1 MTVFSLGLPTKP
13 RLPFYIPPVFFI
25 QQCPHG
31 PLWPL
36 RTQSTDVHSGC
47 TKGIHSQ
54 VDGDRKNH
62 CLGSSYPHQPGDEFT
77 SMIPLALFLIN
88 FLFWHNFRF
97 REKCQDSYKE
107 FLHLLHRDF
116 PTINILPLAFSL
128 LSLSERSENKLQ
140 RRFPYISIYFSVWPL
155 KTRAFS
161 YITTV

>member
-13 RLPFYIPPVFFI
+13 RLSFYIPLCVLHSAAPSRSSLASLDPEHR
-25 QQCPHG
+25 CT
-31 PLWPL
+31 L
-36 RTQSTDVHSGC
+36 RY
-47 TKGIHSQ
+47 TKAIHPQ

-77 SMIPLALFLIN
+77 SMIPLASFLIN
-88 FLFWHNFRF
+88 FLFWHNLRF
-97 REKCQDSYKE
+97 REKCQDLYKE

-116 PTINILPLAFSL
+116 PTINILPLAFSF